1 MPEPLLY
8 LRAMGTA
15 AIVSA
20 AFVLTM
26 AGVRRSGGATWL
38 NTACATGI
46 GLGLGIGLYV
56 LSLRLACPPVNG
68 LERFLVVV
76 VPLAL
81 VIELIAGF
89 ERVPNRAAWMLR
101 LSLAVIA
108 PRILL
113 HDSVYLSGSDDEWAL
128 WQINTAMAMCGTL
141 LAGLWGLLSRL
152 QHRSPGISMPLALC
166 LTIQCAGVTVM
177 MAGYI
182 KGGGVACPIAAT
194 LAATTIATGLIEQRS
209 GTPRGFVASANLGI
223 GVVGLFGL
231 LFTGRFFGRLST
243 VTALT
248 MLIAPLMCWAT
259 ETALLRHRKPWVV
272 GSLRILLVV
281 IPLLIV
287 LAIAKRDFDRDMAP
301 LLGNVSNRYSP
312 QSHRQLFSDDR
323 IIHSFTPRIKVFS
336 QAFEPRLVV
345 RAGGQIDCLTGVG
358 LQVE

>member
-8 LRAMGTA
+8 LKAMGTA

-26 AGVRRSGGATWL
+26 AGVRRSAGAIWL
-38 NTACATGI
+38 NTVCAT
-46 GLGLGIGLYV
+46 GLGLGLGVGLYV
-56 LSLRLACPPVNG
+56 LSLRLAWPPVNC
-68 LERFLVVV
+68 LERFLTVV

-89 ERVPNRAAWMLR
+89 DRVPNRVAWMLR
-101 LSLAVIA
+101 LSLAVTA

-128 WQINTAMAMCGTL
+128 WQINTAMAICGIL
-141 LAGLWGLLSRL
+141 LAGLWGLLSRF
-152 QHRSPGISMPLALC
+152 QKRSPGMSMPLALC

-182 KGGGVACPIAAT
+182 KGGGVACPIAGS
-194 LAATTIATGLIEQRS
+194 LAATTIAIRLIEQRS
-209 GTPRGFVASANLGI
+209 DIPRGFAASAIPGI

-231 LFTGRFFGRLST
+231 LFMGRFFGRLST
-243 VTALT
+243 GSALT
-248 MLIAPLMCWAT
+248 MLVAPLMCWAT
-259 ETALLRHRKPWVV
+259 ETALLRNRKPWVV
-272 GSLRILLVV
+272 GWLRILLVV

-301 LLGNVSNRYSP
+301 LLGNVSDRSSP
-312 QSHRQLFSDDR
+312 RSHRESFSGDR
-323 IIHSFTPRIKVFS
+323 IVHSFTPRIKIFS
-336 QAFEPRLVV
+336 QAFEPKLVV

-358 LQVE
+358 LHVE